1 MIAELGRPHGLRGQI
16 GARLFGLTPD
26 ELLAI
31 PQILLRRLDGAESVV
46 HVRSVR
52 MQGGAVILAI
62 DELVDRTD
70 AENARGASLVAQR
83 EHLPDPAHGE
93 WYLADLVGCEVV
105 TEEGQSLGR
114 LEEVMHFPANDVYVV
129 RGEQEI
135 LLPATDEV
143 IRNVDVKSKRVTIRL
158 LPGLA
163 D

>member
-1 MIAELGRPHGLRGQI
+1 VIAELGRPHGLRGQI

-46 HVRSVR
+46 HVRSARV
-52 MQGGAVILAI
+52 QGGAVILAI

-70 AENARGASLVAQR
+70 AENARGAALVAER
-83 EHLPDPAHGE
+83 EHLPDPEHGE
-93 WYLADLVGCEVV
+93 WYLVDLVGCEVV
-105 TEEGQSLGR
+105 TEEGRSLGR

>member
-1 MIAELGRPHGLRGQI
+1 MIAELGRPHGLRGEI
-16 GARLFGLTPD
+16 GARLFGLTPE

-31 PQILLRRLDGAESVV
+31 PQILLRRADGVESVV
-46 HVRSVR
+46 HVRRARV
-52 MQGGAVILAI
+52 QGAAIILAI

-70 AENARGASLVAQR
+70 AEHARGSSLVAER
-83 EHLPDPAHGE
+83 EHLPELEHGE

-129 RGEQEI
+129 RGEQEV

-143 IRNVDVKSKRVTIRL
+143 IRNVDLKSKRVTIRL